1 MKTLLPF
8 LASIF
13 FPGLGQI
20 ILKDYFKGILMLV
33 IAFVGGMI
41 VPFIPFPFIYYGIVI
56 WSLVDIYLKTEKISG
71 KTSAVRNLIFSI
83 IVVVIIIPLVFYL
96 SIVSF
101 ISGGEYVANEFLNSR
116 HTEKELVE
124 ISKELDS
131 YFERHKK
138 YPADYFKFVGSK
150 PIWSSWKTDKW
161 NNRYKYFQTDST
173 NYTLTSAGKDKVF
186 DTEDDVIQKGSW

>member
-33 IAFVGGMI
+33 ICFVGGLI
-41 VPFIPFPFIYYGIVI
+41 VPFIPYLFFYFGTVI
-56 WSLVDIYLKTEKISG
+56 WSLVDIYLQTEKISG
-71 KTSAVRNLIFSI
+71 KKSAVRNLIFSI
-83 IVVVIIIPLVFYL
+83 VVVVIIIPAIFYL
-96 SIVSF
+96 SLISF
-101 ISGGEYVANEFLNSR
+101 SVGGEYVANEFLNSK

-138 YPADYFKFVGSK
+138 YPSDYFKFVGSK

-161 NNRYKYFQTDST
+161 DKKYRYSQSDST
-173 NYTLTSAGKDKVF
+173 NYTLTSAGKDGQF
-186 DTEDDVIQKGSW
+186 DTEDDVVQKGSW

>member
-33 IAFVGGMI
+33 ICFVGGLI
-41 VPFIPFPFIYYGIVI
+41 VPFIPYLFFYFGTVI
-56 WSLVDIYLKTEKISG
+56 WSLVDIYLQTEKISG
-71 KTSAVRNLIFSI
+71 KKSAVRNLIFSI
-83 IVVVIIIPLVFYL
+83 VVVVIIIPAIFYL
-96 SIVSF
+96 SLISF
-101 ISGGEYVANEFLNSR
+101 SMGGEYVANEFLNSK

-138 YPADYFKFVGSK
+138 YPSDYFKVVGSK

-161 NNRYKYFQTDST
+161 DKKYRYSQSDST
-173 NYTLTSAGKDKVF
+173 NYTLTSAGKDGQF
-186 DTEDDVIQKGSW
+186 DTEDDVVQKSSW